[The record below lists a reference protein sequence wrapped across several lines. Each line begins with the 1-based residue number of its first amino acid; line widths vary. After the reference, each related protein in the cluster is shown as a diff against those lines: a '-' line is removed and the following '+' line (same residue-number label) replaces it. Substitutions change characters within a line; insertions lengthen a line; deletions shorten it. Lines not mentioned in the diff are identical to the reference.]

1 MNQGF
6 DAGSFFKKS
15 MRSLA
20 TDDAGALAGG
30 KLHGRA
36 LGSDDEGFGHVAE
49 LEMNGGE
56 RNCAGR

>member
-1 MNQGF
+1 
-6 DAGSFFKKS
+6 

-36 LGSDDEGFGHVAE
+36 LGSDDDGFGHVAE

-56 RNCAGR
+56 RKCARR